1 MITFD
6 TYRRVML
13 ELVAAGIR
21 SQPVRV
27 LADSQPAPGM
37 LLIKHDVEDRI
48 DRAVRLAEIEAEC
61 GHRATYYLQGR
72 LLLAPGAPEQ
82 VRKIADL
89 GHEVTY
95 HYDVL
100 DACDGDYRAATA
112 EFDRY
117 RALIEAAS
125 GQPIETVC
133 PHGNPTK
140 LRNGWRSNKDFFRS
154 ADTRAR
160 YPGMID
166 IVVDFP
172 ARLPQGRY
180 ISDAGF
186 TLRVIQNVAGNDQ
199 SNESAIADGATIDWR
214 DLKPLIRQSG
224 GLVLS
229 IHPHRIQTSAARLR
243 LQRWRFKALR
253 SGYRL
258 TKRLPLVR
266 KIASRFYTST
276 QKF

>member
-6 TYRRVML
+6 AYRRVLL

-27 LADSQPAPGM
+27 LAGSQPAPGM

-48 DRAVRLAEIEAEC
+48 DRAVRLAEIETEC
-61 GHRATYYLQGR
+61 GHLATYYFQGR
-72 LLLAPGAPEQ
+72 LLHAPGAAEQ

-100 DACDGDYRAATA
+100 DACDGDYQAATA
-112 EFDRY
+112 EFDGY

-125 GQPIETVC
+125 GQAVETVC

-140 LRNGWRSNKDFFRS
+140 LRDGWRSNKDFFRS

-160 YPGMID
+160 YPDMID

-172 ARLPQGRY
+172 ERLPQGCY
-180 ISDAGF
+180 VSDAGF
-186 TLRVIQNVAGNDQ
+186 ALRIIRNVAGNDQ
-199 SNESAIADGATIDWR
+199 SNEAAIADGAAIDWR
-214 DLKPLIRQSG
+214 DLEPLIRQSS

-229 IHPHRIQTSAARLR
+229 IHPHRIQTSGTRLR
-243 LQRWRFKALR
+243 LQRWRFKVLR

-258 TKRLPLVR
+258 TKRVPFVR